1 MADRGV
7 RGSESAIANGVP
19 ANGVSSESVPEAL
32 GTLDVALAHGVRLLE
47 MDLGRAAEQARE
59 VLKAAPGHPQA
70 RLILG
75 AARRRS
81 GQTGAALA
89 VLEPLAREQPH
100 AAAVFLELGIAR
112 GEAGRGADAV
122 AALRRAVQLKPDLPD
137 AWRLLADHL
146 DMVGKAQDAER
157 ARALYLKAATKD
169 PRLLEPAAA
178 LVENELPK
186 AEALLR
192 AHLKQCPSDIAAL
205 RMLAEVAAR
214 LRRYPDAEILL
225 SRCLELA
232 PSFAPARFNY
242 ALVLYRQAKFAEA
255 LPHVESLVASDR
267 QNPSYRNLKAAV
279 LASLGDHS
287 ESLDIYEAVLKEYP
301 GQAKIWMSY
310 GHALKTARRQ
320 GDSIAAYREALVIQP
335 TLGEVYWSLANLK
348 TFRFTDADVASMQVA
363 LGRDDLTADDRLHFE
378 FALGKA
384 LEDAAS
390 YEESFAHYAAGN
402 AIRREQHPYDADEN
416 TAYVRRAKEL
426 FTPDFFAKRTGAGA
440 RAPDPI
446 FILGLPRAGST
457 LLEQIL
463 ASHSLVEG
471 TMELPQIPGIARELA
486 ARTAAR
492 HAKLPYPEAISDL
505 THAELRDLGERY
517 LTDTRIQRKSDAPF
531 FIDKMPNN
539 CLHVGLI
546 HLILPNCKI
555 IDARRHPL
563 GCCFS
568 GFKQH
573 FARGQNFSY
582 ELGDI
587 GRYYRDYVEL
597 MAHFDAVLPGRV
609 HRVFYERV
617 IEDTEG
623 EVRRLLAFCGLPF
636 EDQCLRFYENDR
648 AVRTASSEQVRRPIF
663 QEGVDHWRHYERWL
677 GPLKAAL
684 GPVYECYPG
693 VPAMIEEPGT

>member
-1 MADRGV
+1 MSLASSSLS
-7 RGSESAIANGVP
+7 GSASDAV
-19 ANGVSSESVPEAL
+19 
-32 GTLDVALAHGVRLLE
+32 GTLDVAIAHAVQLLE
-47 MDLGRAAEQARE
+47 RDFGLAAEQARE
-59 VLKAAPGHPQA
+59 VLSAFPGHPQA
-70 RLILG
+70 RLVLG
-75 AARRRS
+75 TAQRRS
-81 GQTGAALA
+81 GQTAAALS
-89 VLEPLAREQPH
+89 VLEPLAREQPR
-100 AAAVFLELGIAR
+100 AAAVFLELGVALTA
-112 GEAGRGADAV
+112 AGRGTDAV
-122 AALRRAVQLKPDLPD
+122 DALRHAVHLSPPRPD

-146 DMVGKAQDAER
+146 DVVGDAR
-157 ARALYLKAATKD
+157 GADQARAHYIKAATKD

-178 LVENELPK
+178 LVENKLAQ

-192 AHLKQCPSDIAAL
+192 AHLKQCPTDIAAL

-214 LRRYPDAEILL
+214 LRRYADAEILL
-225 SRCLELA
+225 ARCLELA
-232 PSFAPARFNY
+232 PSFTHARFHY
-242 ALVLYRQAKFAEA
+242 ALVLYRQAKSAQA
-255 LPHVESLVASDR
+255 LPQIEQLVASDP
-267 QNPSYRNLKAAV
+267 QNPGYRNLKAAV
-279 LASLGDHS
+279 LATLGEYS
-287 ESLDIYEAVLKEYP
+287 ESLDIYEAVLKEYSE
-301 GQAKIWMSY
+301 QAKVWMSY

-320 GDSIAAYREALVIQP
+320 SDSIAAYRKAIVIQP

-348 TFRFTDADVASMQVA
+348 TFRFTDADVAQVRAA

-402 AIRREQHPYDADEN
+402 AIRREHHRYNADGN
-416 TAYVRRAKEL
+416 TAFVRRSKAL
-426 FTPDFFAKRTGAGA
+426 YTTDFFATRTGAGA
-440 RAPDPI
+440 PAPDPI

-471 TMELPQIPGIARELA
+471 TMELPDIPAIAHELA
-486 ARTAAR
+486 GRTGKDAEPR
-492 HAKLPYPEAISDL
+492 YPQVISAL
-505 THAELRDLGERY
+505 THAELRNLGERY
-517 LTDTRIQRKSDAPF
+517 LADTRIQRKCASPF

-539 CLHVGLI
+539 CLNVGLI
-546 HLILPNCKI
+546 HLILPNAKI

-582 ELGDI
+582 GLEDI

-597 MAHFDAVLPGRV
+597 MAHFDQVLPGRI

-617 IEDTEG
+617 IEDTER

-663 QEGVDHWRHYERWL
+663 HEGIDHWRHYEAWL
-677 GPLKAAL
+677 GPLKESL
-684 GPVYECYPG
+684 GPVLEWYPEVPDFALWGAECG
-693 VPAMIEEPGT
+693 

>member
-1 MADRGV
+1 
-7 RGSESAIANGVP
+7 
-19 ANGVSSESVPEAL
+19 
-32 GTLDVALAHGVRLLE
+32 

-75 AARRRS
+75 SARRRS

-137 AWRLLADHL
+137 GWRLLADHL
-146 DMVGKAQDAER
+146 DTMGNARDAGH

-192 AHLKQCPSDIAAL
+192 AHLKQYPSDIAAL

-214 LRRYPDAEILL
+214 LRRYADAEILL
-225 SRCLELA
+225 ARCLELA
-232 PSFAPARFNY
+232 PGFAPARFNY
-242 ALVLYRQAKFAEA
+242 ALVPYRQAKSAEA
-255 LPHVESLVASDR
+255 LPHIERLVASDR
-267 QNPSYRNLKAAV
+267 QNPSYRNLQAAV
-279 LASLGDHS
+279 LATLGDYS
-287 ESLDIYEAVLKEYP
+287 ESLDIYEAVLQEYP
-301 GQAKIWMSY
+301 EQAKVWMSY

-320 GDSIAAYREALVIQP
+320 ADSIAAYREAILIQP

-348 TFRFTDADVASMQVA
+348 TFRFTDADVARMRAA
-363 LGRDDLTADDRLHFE
+363 LGRDDLAADDRLHFE

-402 AIRREQHPYDADEN
+402 AIRYEQHPYNADEN
-416 TAYVRRAKEL
+416 TAYVRRSKAL
-426 FTPDFFAKRTGAGA
+426 FTPDFFARRSGAGA
-440 RAPDPI
+440 PAPDPI

-471 TMELPQIPGIARELA
+471 TMELPEIPAIARELA
-486 ARTAAR
+486 GRTSKDTEPR
-492 HAKLPYPEAISDL
+492 YPQAISDL
-505 THAELRDLGERY
+505 THAQLRDLGERY
-517 LTDTRIQRKSDAPF
+517 LSDTRIQRKTDAPF

-546 HLILPNCKI
+546 HLILPNY
-555 IDARRHPL
+555 
-563 GCCFS
+563 G
-568 GFKQH
+568 
-573 FARGQNFSY
+573 
-582 ELGDI
+582 LGDI

-617 IEDTEG
+617 IEDTER

-677 GPLKAAL
+677 GPLKEAL
-684 GPVYECYPG
+684 GPVYECYPE
-693 VPAMIEEPGT
+693 VPATTEARAATRSSSSSAGTGG